1 MKVKVSINEV
11 VQAVAAHLGTKA
23 TLVSSSRNEAGGAV
37 QVHEVELDCEDIT
50 QVVRFLRKGQSA
62 SLKPEAPSVSP
73 GGQKAIGGAAAGP
86 AGSKP

>member
-23 TLVSSSRNEAGGAV
+23 TLVSSSRNEAGGAI

-50 QVVRFLRKGQSA
+50 KVVRFLRKGQA
-62 SLKPEAPSVSP
+62 GAVGGPEAASQAAP
-73 GGQKAIGGAAAGP
+73 GGKAAG
-86 AGSKP
+86 KP